1 MSEPIRNVNLTEVQ
15 QVLGN
20 LQEGY
25 NGPELQLVRTEK
37 GYNGGPPTTM
47 QQSGFV
53 PPAKP
58 IPPPPKN

>member
-1 MSEPIRNVNLTEVQ
+1 MERNVRLTEVLNS
-15 QVLGN
+15 VGN

-25 NGPELQLVRTEK
+25 NGPEPQWVRTEK

-47 QQSGFV
+47 QSGFV
-53 PPAKP
+53 PQPQPKP